1 MKIKLTLII
10 LLTAAL
16 SACGTSITGN
26 TENLRSVTVNGSG
39 TITLTPDMATIS
51 IGVSTQDKDAQV
63 ALNSNN
69 AQAQTIRET
78 LAEFNIAE
86 DDIKTAN
93 FSIWPRQN
101 YDRDGEITGTVYVV
115 QNTVVVT
122 VRDLDQLGKV
132 LDAVVRSGANQI
144 NGINFNI
151 ADREPAYQQALEAAM
166 DNARNRAEALAN
178 AADVSLGEVQNIN
191 TFVSGGGPIIP
202 YQSLAFDTAGGDSV
216 PISGGTLEI
225 AVQVTVV
232 YELK

>member
-1 MKIKLTLII
+1 MKTKLSLIV

-16 SACGTSITGN
+16 SACATTVTGN
-26 TENLRSVTVNGSG
+26 TDTIRSVTVNGSG

-63 ALNSNN
+63 ALDDNN

-86 DDIKTAN
+86 DDIKTTN

-115 QNTVVVT
+115 QNTVLIT
-122 VRDLDQLGKV
+122 VRDLGQLGKV

-151 ADREPAYQQALEAAM
+151 ADRETAYQQALEAAM
-166 DNARNRAEALAN
+166 DNARNRAEALTD

-191 TFVSGGGPIIP
+191 TFISGGGPIVP
-202 YQSLAFDTAGGDSV
+202 YQSLAFDTAAAEV
-216 PISGGTLEI
+216 PISGGTMEI
-225 AVQVTVV
+225 TVQVTVV